1 MMGTIRNAVILVVS
15 LGCLNGCAFF
25 RGHFGEEF
33 DPQAVA
39 EIKKGTTTRAE
50 VAARFG
56 APDEIVR
63 ATDRDIFHY
72 RRYDSKMGFL
82 VIISRFNIKGDH
94 LYVFFNRDGVVEEVV
109 YGKRTDRLQFQVWPF
124 GD

>member
-1 MMGTIRNAVILVVS
+1 MRATVRNIAILIVS
-15 LGCLNGCAFF
+15 AGFLSGCAFF

-39 EIKKGTTTRAE
+39 EIKKGTTTRTD
-50 VAARFG
+50 VTARFG
-56 APDEIVR
+56 APDEIVH
-63 ATDRDIFHY
+63 AADRDIFHY

-94 LYVFFNRDGVVEEVV
+94 LYVFFNHDGVVDDVV